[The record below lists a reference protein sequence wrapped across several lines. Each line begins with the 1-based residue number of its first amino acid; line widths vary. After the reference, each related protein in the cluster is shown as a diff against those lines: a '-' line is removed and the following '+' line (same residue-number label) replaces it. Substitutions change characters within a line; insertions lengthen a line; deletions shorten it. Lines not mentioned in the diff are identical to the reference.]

1 MDICQVE
8 TGLLRKTPCGSNAV
22 TKCINCEQPLCSKHA
37 VAQTNEG
44 GHKTGK
50 FMCKECAAAQKAAAK
65 IVPAKKPDA
74 PGPAA
79 APKPAAPKPAAATP
93 AAAKPAP
100 AAAKATAPA
109 QGKPE
114 DKPKPSM
121 DDSGPIEFTPT
132 KK

>member
-8 TGLLRKTPCGSNAV
+8 TGLLKKKPCGQPGV
-22 TKCINCEQPLCSKHA
+22 THCVNCEQALCSKHA
-37 VAQTNEG
+37 VAQLNDA

-50 FMCKECAAAQKAAAK
+50 FMCKECAAAQKEAAK
-65 IVPAKKPDA
+65 IMPAKKPDA
-74 PGPAA
+74 PAPA
-79 APKPAAPKPAAATP
+79 PAPKPAAAAP

-100 AAAKATAPA
+100 AAARTALPA
-109 QGKPE
+109 QNKPE

>member
-37 VAQTNEG
+37 VAQTNDA

-50 FMCKECAAAQKAAAK
+50 FMCKECAAAQKEAAK
-65 IVPAKKPDA
+65 IMPVKKPDA
-74 PGPAA
+74 PAPA
-79 APKPAAPKPAAATP
+79 PAPKPAAAAP

-100 AAAKATAPA
+100 AAAKTAVAAPS
-109 QGKPE
+109 KPE